1 MTFVF
6 VPVLRVLIVHRLV
19 VNHQKVLRLA
29 ILDILGEIEASRD
42 DRVVINDRN
51 LVVGDGMLS
60 VDQGADSRMGQRR
73 GFRVG
78 SNRFDVD
85 LSERTG
91 NQAHRSPAELPC
103 QTRQRARLRRQPI
116 PLGGRW
122 PRLQM
127 PHAVLQCFVAMLRL
141 NLSGFRQRRANAK
154 NDGNQGDCWVSGL
167 QQTRANTG

>member
-85 LSERTG
+85 LSEREPETKLIDHLRNFLVKLG
-91 NQAHRSPAELPC
+91 KGLAFVGSQYHLEVAGQDYRCPMPC
-103 QTRQRARLRRQPI
+103 CNVL
-116 PLGGRW
+116 
-122 PRLQM
+122 
-127 PHAVLQCFVAMLRL
+127 LQCC
-141 NLSGFRQRRANAK
+141 G
-154 NDGNQGDCWVSGL
+154 
-167 QQTRANTG
+167 